1 MDLDDQAEP
10 VVRVWSSPMRRC
22 LQTAVPLAAALGCP
36 SVVAEADICE
46 VGGHHRATGEPPA
59 PSGVDLAFEHSGF
72 VDTSRLP
79 GGLGSA
85 QVRAVGPL
93 LQPGGAAGLS
103 ASHGV
108 CRGQQ
113 RGQPWWSAGDDS
125 TAEGV
130 EQAMSRAYRVGEEML
145 RVAQAGQTDVLVA
158 VSHDGFIQLLLS
170 ALLVAGRQL
179 AGRGG
184 RGMGPLGDAA
194 KEESEAL
201 RDGLVGG
208 AGEGL
213 GEGGWLAGPPLLQF
227 TLMNTGTVALDISGG
242 FAYSMPTRNE
252 SHCPAGPDR
261 MSPPQACLYST
272 RANTAAAAPSEAV
285 QCAVL

>member
-1 MDLDDQAEP
+1 MLTDPCAPGQLARGLGREYLASVMDLDDQAEP

-130 EQAMSRAYRVGEEML
+130 EQAMRRAYRVGEEML

-158 VSHDGFIQLLLS
+158 VSHDGFVRLLDPRAGGS
-170 ALLVAGRQL
+170 AAPRETYYELHSEPVAKVFHL
-179 AGRGG
+179 A
-184 RGMGPLGDAA
+184 P
-194 KEESEAL
+194 
-201 RDGLVGG
+201 
-208 AGEGL
+208 
-213 GEGGWLAGPPLLQF
+213 
-227 TLMNTGTVALDISGG
+227 
-242 FAYSMPTRNE
+242 
-252 SHCPAGPDR
+252 
-261 MSPPQACLYST
+261 
-272 RANTAAAAPSEAV
+272 AAATGPSRLSLPSGTTASQISIRCV
-285 QCAVL
+285 HG